1 MNVNHSFPL
10 EFSYDDQYYD
20 AWVTP
25 SAELASEGL
34 PVFFR
39 VMLNGDFFAY
49 LCCGDNG
56 WFQRD
61 GEAAPVDLVSRIG
74 EEIAG
79 FYQRATDEEELERHN
94 GSAGAF
100 DATEFP
106 RDDED

>member
-1 MNVNHSFPL
+1 MVNHSFPL
-10 EFSYDDQYYD
+10 EFTDDDQFYD

-25 SAELASEGL
+25 SAELSPGGL
-34 PVFFR
+34 PVFYR

-49 LCCGDNG
+49 LCCWDNG

-61 GEAAPVDLVSRIG
+61 GEAASADLVSRIG
-74 EEIAG
+74 ERIAG
-79 FYQRATDEEELERHN
+79 YYQRAVDEEELERHD